1 MANPF
6 ETVEDTI
13 KQSVTTLKHLFEGE
27 KKKVA
32 GDVRV
37 AVAKAEA
44 KAVEDI
50 KAATPEVQA
59 AVTAAVKT
67 ITDAAVAALVAHG
80 L

>member
-32 GDVRV
+32 ADVRIALHDAELKAKV
-37 AVAKAEA
+37 AV
-44 KAVEDI
+44 KAV
-50 KAATPEVQA
+50 TPEVQA
-59 AVTAAVKT
+59 AVTAAVEAVV
-67 ITDAAVAALVAHG
+67 DAAVKALEAHG